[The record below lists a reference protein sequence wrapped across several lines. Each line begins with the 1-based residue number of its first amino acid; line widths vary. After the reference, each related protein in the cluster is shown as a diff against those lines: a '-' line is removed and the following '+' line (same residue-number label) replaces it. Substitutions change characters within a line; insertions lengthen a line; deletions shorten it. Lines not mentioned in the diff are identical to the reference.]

1 MRERHVWRFAEAGR
15 RLASVATALGVQV
28 PSFRTPPRI
37 AGLDR
42 TIRRG
47 PGGSVLISVR
57 SRGRAWPAVLA
68 DMIEG
73 VVHAND
79 LAPREAARLRDELW
93 KATEDIEEEA
103 TPAAESPAL
112 PLPDTAEV
120 PQAA

>member
-1 MRERHVWRFAEAGR
+1 MKERHVWRFAEAGR
-15 RLASVATALGVQV
+15 RLASTATALGVQV
-28 PSFRTPPRI
+28 PSFRTPPRV

-47 PGGSVLISVR
+47 AGGSALISVR

-79 LAPREAARLRDELW
+79 LTPHEASRLREALW
-93 KATEDIEEEA
+93 KATEDIEADA
-103 TPAAESPAL
+103 TAVAESPAL
-112 PLPDTAEV
+112 PLPETTEV
-120 PQAA
+120 PRAA

>member
-1 MRERHVWRFAEAGR
+1 
-15 RLASVATALGVQV
+15 LGVQA

-47 PGGSVLISVR
+47 PRGSVLVSVR

-93 KATEDIEEEA
+93 KATEDIEAEA
-103 TPAAESPAL
+103 APLAESPAL
-112 PLPDTAEV
+112 PLSDTAEA
-120 PQAA
+120 PGAARAA